1 MQKALLPIVD
11 KTAFWDLAPGQDL
24 AVIKNTRQVSHG
36 GVISPDSRYAF
47 VSVEGAGD
55 QPGTVDIIDLQ
66 SLKMVTHA
74 DIGKQASGIACWKTW
89 VP

>member
-1 MQKALLPIVD
+1 M
-11 KTAFWDLAPGQDL
+11 
-24 AVIKNTRQVSHG
+24 IKNTRQVSHG

-74 DIGKQASGIACWKTW
+74 DIGKQAGGIACWKTW